1 MIFVNIVKW
10 SLLKTE
16 MGNFGPSENLAC
28 IAGAWKILWDL
39 QCVQVWAPVFIAP

>member
-10 SLLKTE
+10 FLLKTE

-28 IAGAWKILWDL
+28 IAGASKILWDL
-39 QCVQVWAPVFIAP
+39 QCVEPAPVFIAP

>member
-10 SLLKTE
+10 SLLKAG

-28 IAGAWKILWDL
+28 IAGAWKMLWDL
-39 QCVQVWAPVFIAP
+39 QCVQRAPVFIAP